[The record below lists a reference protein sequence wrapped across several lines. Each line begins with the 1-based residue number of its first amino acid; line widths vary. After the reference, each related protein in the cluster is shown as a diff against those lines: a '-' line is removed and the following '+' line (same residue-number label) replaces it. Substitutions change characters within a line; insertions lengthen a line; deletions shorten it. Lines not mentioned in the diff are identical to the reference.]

1 MFNPI
6 DNYLSDAFS
15 EENSI
20 DATEADAMDASQLF
34 SGTNL
39 KHMREAH
46 SRMKLSDNQAKTA
59 KDYMQQV
66 MYSVPLNQLYK
77 LMASCNYN
85 ENADFC
91 PVLVRIMDPKIRKM
105 SQ

>member
-1 MFNPI
+1 MFNPLEA
-6 DNYLSDAFS
+6 YMSEAYSDQES
-15 EENSI
+15 V
-20 DATEADAMDASQLF
+20 DATEADAGDSQLYTA
-34 SGTNL
+34 TNL
-39 KHMREAH
+39 KNMKLAH
-46 SRMKLSDNQAKTA
+46 NRMKLSENQAKTA

-91 PVLVRIMDPKIRKM
+91 PVLVRIMDPIIRKYC
-105 SQ
+105 